1 MLHRTAAYSAE
12 QLGRQRATGLADLHM
27 HTTYSDGVGSVEE
40 TLAYIQWR
48 TALDV
53 IAITDHDT
61 IEGALRA
68 RDLAANQRLPFEVI
82 VGEEVSTR
90 EGHVLALFLH
100 KRIPAG
106 LSVERT
112 IELAHAQGGI
122 AIIAHPFNPVFRHS
136 VQRPVVDRLLRQ
148 PDLHPDGIETLNGSF
163 AGIGS
168 SRVALELTRSVYH
181 WAETGGSDA
190 HTPSAIG
197 CALTRYPGAGVA
209 ALRAAIAQRATHA
222 EGSYWRAHDYITY
235 VSHTLAYGINATYEP
250 TSLPRTAFS
259 RARRATFGRFSQRR
273 VANLI
278 DSLEVVSAVGR

>member
-1 MLHRTAAYSAE
+1 MLSATD
-12 QLGRQRATGLADLHM
+12 QQGQQRATGLADLHM
-27 HTTYSDGVGSVEE
+27 HTTYSDGVGTVEE

-68 RDLAANQRLPFEVI
+68 RDLAERQSFPFEVI

-90 EGHVLALFLH
+90 EGHVLTLFLE
-100 KRIPAG
+100 KRIPPG
-106 LSVERT
+106 LSIERT
-112 IELAHAQGGI
+112 IEMAHAQGGL

-168 SRVALELTRSVYH
+168 SRVAQELTRTIYH

-197 CALTRYPGAGVA
+197 CAMTRYPGFGVE
-209 ALRAAIAQRATHA
+209 ALRQAVLQRATSA
-222 EGSYWRAHDYITY
+222 EGSYWRPREYVTY
-235 VSHTLAYGINATYEP
+235 VSHTLAYGVAATHEP
-250 TSLPRTAFS
+250 TTLSPSALA
-259 RARRATFGRFSQRR
+259 RARRATFGRFAQRR
-273 VANLI
+273 VAMLI
-278 DSLEVVSAVGR
+278 ESLDVTGVGIR